1 MTLSSHSNSPLS
13 HHQSG
18 RQRQSGI
25 VAVEMAFIV
34 TALILIFAF
43 SLQLGRQFYWQ
54 QHFNNAADRFAKLL
68 VLDIQTSR
76 KVNSASFD
84 NALAILQNQ
93 VSPNDFDIGLS
104 IHILSDDL
112 TKEESFDIGSGCN
125 KNSDFVTK
133 MEQLVA
139 KEAVDAVQRKAIPV
153 RYILGLSLCAQPQ
166 NWIDIHYFTGLGELP
181 LLSQSY
187 YPINHK
193 AF

>member
-1 MTLSSHSNSPLS
+1 MTLS
-13 HHQSG
+13 

-112 TKEESFDIGSGCN
+112 TKEESFDMGSGCN
-125 KNSDFVTK
+125 KNSDYVTK
-133 MEQLVA
+133 MEQLIA
-139 KEAVDAVQRKAIPV
+139 KEPVDA
-153 RYILGLSLCAQPQ
+153 
-166 NWIDIHYFTGLGELP
+166 DT
-181 LLSQSY
+181 
-187 YPINHK
+187 
-193 AF
+193 